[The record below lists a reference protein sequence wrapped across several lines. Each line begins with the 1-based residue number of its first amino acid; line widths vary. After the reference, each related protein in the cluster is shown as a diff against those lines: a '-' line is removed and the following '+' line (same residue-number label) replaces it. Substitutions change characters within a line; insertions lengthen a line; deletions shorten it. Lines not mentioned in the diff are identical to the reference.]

1 MNEETK
7 DLLPEV
13 TKDALRQR
21 ERRARAK
28 AASEAKELEPIRMT
42 ASQAAPVEAPAYI
55 DPKEARRR
63 EVAQKIARER
73 MHKAQMVT
81 GKFLFNECPGGE
93 LKFPYREF
101 PGDELVNYTMRHDQI
116 YTIPLGVA
124 QHLNDRCA
132 YYEYQHNL
140 DNGKA
145 VDIKNMYIQSKVHRT
160 SFIPLNFTADV
171 GNFTGQSIHQVMTHN
186 PQDTRFSLDSLGR

>member
-1 MNEETK
+1 MSEKPK

-13 TKDALRQR
+13 SKAALAK
-21 ERRARAK
+21 RASRSRAK
-28 AASEAKELEPIRMT
+28 AVQTEPTVPNGQI
-42 ASQAAPVEAPAYI
+42 QAAPVAPAYI
-55 DPKEARRR
+55 DPVEARRR
-63 EVAQKIARER
+63 ELRAKIERER
-73 MHKAQMVT
+73 IYKSQPVT

-101 PGDELVNYTMRHDQI
+101 PGDELKHYAMRHDQV

-124 QHLNDRCA
+124 LHLNDRCL

-145 VDIKNMYIQSKVHRT
+145 IDIANMYIQSAVHRT
-160 SFIPLNFTADV
+160 SFIPLNFTQDV
-171 GNFTGQSIHQVMTHN
+171 GNFTGKSIHQVTSHN
-186 PQDTRFSLDSLGR
+186 PQDTRFNLSI